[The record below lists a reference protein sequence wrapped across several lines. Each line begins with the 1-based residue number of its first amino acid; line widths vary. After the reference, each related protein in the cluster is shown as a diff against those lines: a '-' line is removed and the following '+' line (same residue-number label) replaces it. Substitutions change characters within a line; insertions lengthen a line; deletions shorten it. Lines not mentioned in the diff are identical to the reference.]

1 MKSCQAYYPRHAD
14 DSSQNS
20 QFLGGTVSCEEG
32 ILARANGKPGDE
44 WTISL
49 ASNLLQIR
57 LGNRKLDGFTYDKVE
72 ELLHYICTN

>member
-1 MKSCQAYYPRHAD
+1 MKKGSWPE
-14 DSSQNS
+14 
-20 QFLGGTVSCEEG
+20 LM
-32 ILARANGKPGDE
+32 ANKVKSKRVYASPKLGDE